1 MKVKV
6 RESINTCPVN
16 CETIMNFLSVFSSLF
31 GNNATEDSK
40 TTNTTTTTTTTTPR
54 KKMAAYLEGEEYL
67 VGFVSDL
74 EGNYSY
80 WNNYKKISKVLT
92 IDLHTQKLVLKP
104 NCYFVHGGD
113 VVDRGNGDIRILRD
127 LIQLKNDFPDRVFF
141 IIGNRDANKL
151 RLYFSLHD
159 TVLKYRPDAYWV
171 APAQVPADFPLEN
184 QKEKLLWVLK
194 ATMGA
199 PFAFEN
205 RREELQELNPGRTIT
220 DLDVIS
226 SFLSLVHPERPDNL
240 LLQYLKHGSMAV
252 VIGDTL
258 FVHGA
263 VTPFELGLVFP

>member
-6 RESINTCPVN
+6 RESINTYPVN

-40 TTNTTTTTTTTTPR
+40 TTNTTTTTPR

-67 VGFVSDL
+67 IGFVSDL